1 MRKATWTLLLLFV
14 FAIPWEYS
22 LNLGIPLG
30 NIARFIG
37 LVVLVVAV
45 PAVFQAGRVRAPN
58 TVLWMVAALYLWFC
72 LTCFWTIDSVAT
84 LDRLPGYAQ
93 EMMIVWLLWEFAENT
108 IDLRSLMRAGLAG
121 SWVLALLTLAS
132 FAATASRGGQVRF
145 AAVGQDPNDV
155 ARYLDLAFPIAAL
168 LFDQERKWAGK
179 LLAIGYLPLGLV
191 AVLVTASRGGFVAA
205 FLALVGCGAIL
216 LHKRARRLLSVLFV
230 APASALVLWF
240 VIPRATLERIAT
252 VAEQAQG
259 GDLNQ
264 RVNIWEFGWRA
275 FAEAPFLGHGA
286 GTFVNAAGLAP
297 IDTAHNTALSIL
309 VEGGMV
315 GFGIAAAILML
326 MVFNA
331 LRTQGPMRMAL
342 LTALAVWML
351 SSLVGTTTESRT
363 TWLLFGMIALAGRL
377 AGEELHTAG
386 ASPGMSRQ
394 RLWNWPENP
403 IGKSR

>member
-1 MRKATWTLLLLFV
+1 
-14 FAIPWEYS
+14 
-22 LNLGIPLG
+22 
-30 NIARFIG
+30 
-37 LVVLVVAV
+37 
-45 PAVFQAGRVRAPN
+45 
-58 TVLWMVAALYLWFC
+58 
-72 LTCFWTIDSVAT
+72 
-84 LDRLPGYAQ
+84 
-93 EMMIVWLLWEFAENT
+93 
-108 IDLRSLMRAGLAG
+108 
-121 SWVLALLTLAS
+121 
-132 FAATASRGGQVRF
+132 
-145 AAVGQDPNDV
+145 
-155 ARYLDLAFPIAAL
+155 
-168 LFDQERKWAGK
+168 
-179 LLAIGYLPLGLV
+179 
-191 AVLVTASRGGFVAA
+191 
-205 FLALVGCGAIL
+205 
-216 LHKRARRLLSVLFV
+216 
-230 APASALVLWF
+230 
-240 VIPRATLERIAT
+240 
-252 VAEQAQG
+252 
-259 GDLNQ
+259 
-264 RVNIWEFGWRA
+264 
-275 FAEAPFLGHGA
+275 
-286 GTFVNAAGLAP
+286 VNAAGLAP